1 MQSSSLNQHWYRKN
15 IVDSPN
21 IIVHLYLWFNWIYY
35 PLFISLFKIH
45 CIKANAHICI
55 FYECSINLTTE
66 ILFFSP
72 KLASNQNIEILL
84 EFKNLSSVVSD
95 LQLEIFFFNVC
106 FFLFRH
112 MQTFNFTLSNQK
124 KTPLFIKIKNLII
137 NLFNFRG
144 HSFSIVK
151 RYGETN

>member
-1 MQSSSLNQHWYRKN
+1 MQCSSLNQHLYRKN

-21 IIVHLYLWFNWIYY
+21 ISVHWYLWFNWIYY
-35 PLFISLFKIH
+35 PLFIPLFKIH

-55 FYECSINLTTE
+55 FYECTINLKTE

-95 LQLEIFFFNVC
+95 LQLEIFFFFNVC
-106 FFLFRH
+106 FFLFRQ

-124 KTPLFIKIKNLII
+124 KRHCLLKLRIW
-137 NLFNFRG
+137 
-144 HSFSIVK
+144 
-151 RYGETN
+151 